1 MEITIEINKNFKTII
16 YKLLFKSNKLNRS
29 FYIRN
34 NSLIIYKS
42 DLENV
47 EKLLTNNY
55 QPYSINTKTN
65 R

>member
-42 DLENV
+42 DLESV